1 MRRSPLA
8 VSLFAFAFAAAARF
22 AGAAELP
29 LPLAPTHP
37 LPKKAVRP
45 EVAHQ
50 ISTDT
55 SAKLTAA
62 APKFAGAT
70 AVEEPEPLV
79 VAPGTDL
86 REIDKPRNQIL
97 RLPAQMLPPYIVEEN
112 RLPKLKERDVLTF
125 KGRQELA
132 FKRRPGLK
140 FLSLPIPPLN
150 NVGIALFMLEEDFA
164 AERRREEADLWG
176 LYNISDGPGSG
187 VRVKDKLPNRPREWI
202 DFGGPFQVSR
212 QR

>member
-8 VSLFAFAFAAAARF
+8 FSLFVFAAAAGLAR
-22 AGAAELP
+22 AAELP

-45 EVAHQ
+45 DVAHQ

-62 APKFAGAT
+62 APKFVAT
-70 AVEEPEPLV
+70 TTTTEEPLV
-79 VAPGTDL
+79 AAPGTDL

-125 KGRQELA
+125 KGRRELA
-132 FKRRPGLK
+132 FKRRPGLR
-140 FLSLPIPPLN
+140 FLSLPIPLLN

-187 VRVKDKLPNRPREWI
+187 VRVKDKLPDRPREWI